1 LNGTMR
7 KERYGAYAAVPQSQM
22 DPINFIKIDDTILI
36 FSVERNHVSIDKML
50 PWYLGTAA

>member
-1 LNGTMR
+1 MR